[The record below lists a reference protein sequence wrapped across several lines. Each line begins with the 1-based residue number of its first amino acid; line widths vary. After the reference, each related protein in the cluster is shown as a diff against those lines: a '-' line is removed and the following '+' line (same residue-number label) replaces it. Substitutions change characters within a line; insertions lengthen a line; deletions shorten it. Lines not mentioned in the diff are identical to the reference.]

1 MEKEELLKEGDINDS
16 GYSITISF
24 PSWVKI
30 GLTHD
35 NTIIFTSKKL
45 DDFGY
50 LENKLSLAS
59 LTVRDFVRQ
68 EKRKRLDKGEWVN
81 GNKDYPI

>member
-24 PSWVKI
+24 PSWVMI
-30 GLTHD
+30 GLTPD

-50 LENKLSLAS
+50 LESKLNMAS

-68 EKRKRLDKGEWVN
+68 EKRKG
-81 GNKDYPI
+81 